1 MSSFAFISGVV
12 ASLFASG
19 ITVLYRRSVDR
30 PNRII
35 PAEARKRRTLDQQA
49 RALAFATLYAK
60 YADREYPHFVSAQD
74 RELVANTVTKFIRK
88 NRDRLGEMY
97 LGPEFF
103 LEGESRVIEI
113 TVDRAVELFLQI

>member
-1 MSSFAFISGVV
+1 MSSLAFISGVM
-12 ASLFASG
+12 ASLFAG
-19 ITVLYRRSVDR
+19 VIIVLYRRPIDR
-30 PNRII
+30 PNRMI

-60 YADREYPHFVSAQD
+60 YADREYPHFVLAQD
-74 RELVANTVTKFIRK
+74 RELVANIVTKFIRE

-103 LEGESRVIEI
+103 LEGEDRVIET